1 MPKPSTVI
9 GWKLLAAD
17 REKLLRRFPP
27 SYEKVVA
34 DHVTLTRTTPDT
46 PLPKPPMSPTIIGHA
61 DDGRG
66 VECLVVALDG
76 SPDRPDGSFYHIT
89 WSLGS
94 GRAARESN
102 DVLRSE
108 GWNDIETPIPIQ
120 LTPAR
125 F

>member
-9 GWKLLAAD
+9 GWKLPAAD

-27 SYEKVVA
+27 SYETVVA
-34 DHVTLTRTTPDT
+34 DHVTLTRATPDT
-46 PLPKPPMSPTIIGHA
+46 PLPKPPMSPTIIGRA

-76 SPDRPDGSFYHIT
+76 SPDRPDGSIYHIT

-108 GWNDIETPIPIQ
+108 GWDDIETPIPIQ